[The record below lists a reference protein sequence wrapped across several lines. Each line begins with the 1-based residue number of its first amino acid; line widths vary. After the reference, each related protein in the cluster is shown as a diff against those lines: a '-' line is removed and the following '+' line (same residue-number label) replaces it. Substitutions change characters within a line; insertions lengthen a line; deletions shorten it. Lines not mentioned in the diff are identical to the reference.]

1 MMGKHM
7 DIVRQTKFINVAVA
21 VSMCAAGVLLLL
33 PLMDHTAAKMLI
45 GVLYVVVGLSK
56 ICGYFSNDLYRLAF
70 QYDLAVGLF
79 ALILGV
85 LFLVSPERFNA
96 AVPNSIGSYVILE
109 SVFKMQIGNDARRFG
124 MRYWQPIL
132 LSAVLLCAVGVLTV
146 ISSYSDELNENI
158 MRSVALIAVGVE
170 NAWVTMY
177 TVHVRARKKKF
188 DEWLKDENFDEEE
201 A

>member
-1 MMGKHM
+1 MVKQM

-21 VSMCAAGVLLLL
+21 VAMCAAGVLLFL

-45 GVLYVVVGLSK
+45 GVLYVVVGLAK

-79 ALILGV
+79 ALIFGV
-85 LFLVSPERFNA
+85 LFLVSPARFDA
-96 AVPNSIGSYVILE
+96 TLPNSIGSYAILE
-109 SVFKMQIGNDARRFG
+109 SVFKLQIACDARRFG
-124 MRYWQPIL
+124 MRHWRPIL
-132 LSAVLLCAVGVLTV
+132 FSAILLCAAGVLTV
-146 ISSYSDELNENI
+146 ISSYSDELNEDI

-188 DEWLKDENFDEEE
+188 DEWLEDDNFDGEDV
-201 A
+201 